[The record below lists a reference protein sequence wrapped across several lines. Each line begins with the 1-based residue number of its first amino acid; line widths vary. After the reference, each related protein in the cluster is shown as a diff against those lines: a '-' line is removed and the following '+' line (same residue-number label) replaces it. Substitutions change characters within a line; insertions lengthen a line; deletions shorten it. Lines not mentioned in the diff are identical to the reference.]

1 MTRRLR
7 PILLVAILA
16 FFTVEAALPATCL
29 NRFVARRQRLEQI
42 VTLLTGK
49 LTFQEAQALAKNIS
63 DKKAPPIEWVDDAG
77 KTIAKQFGE
86 LKVVRPMPV
95 GCDGK
100 TSGVVM
106 IVTFITPTSPAKKMN
121 VKLGTSEVVA
131 FEQQAE

>member
-1 MTRRLR
+1 MRMK
-7 PILLVAILA
+7 ILLAASALASLLAGSVAS
-16 FFTVEAALPATCL
+16 AACV
-29 NRFVARRQRLEQI
+29 NRFVSRTERPRQI

-49 LTFQEAQALAKNIS
+49 LTFQEARALSASIQKKQA
-63 DKKAPPIEWVDDAG
+63 APLEWLGADG

-106 IVTFITPTSPAKKMN
+106 IVYFTTFSTPVKQMI
-121 VKLGTSEVVA
+121 VKLNANTTVT
-131 FEQQAE
+131 FDQQAQ